1 MRSNRNRASMT
12 SLEEKFTD
20 LYNLL
25 TKAPVPLVIDDLN
38 RSPTNSQNQVRDSE
52 LEPGRSLRSD
62 ANRDR
67 PRLIDNRDSLIR
79 RIELPFFNGEDVYGR
94 IALAERYFWI
104 GGYSEATKLE
114 LVSVSLSG
122 DLLSWF
128 NSEILRQQFVNW
140 MNFKNRLIAGFS
152 EVKLRH
158 PSQLFFN
165 VQQKGK
171 NSEYIHKFEDL
182 LTHVSGLTDTQK
194 ERIFMNGLVLYKRT
208 QVLCLA
214 LYKRRCNYVITRA
227 WEDHLLYQDHTLVSI
242 LTTVGNRNKTHKRRF
257 SKIKTSK
264 RSNKLTEDQ
273 HYI

>member
-1 MRSNRNRASMT
+1 MTRATTLESLSQTVATNYAEQQESTVQLRASMT

-38 RSPTNSQNQVRDSE
+38 RSPTNSQNRVRDSE

-79 RIELPFFNGEDVYGR
+79 RIELPLFDGEDAYGW
-94 IALAERYFWI
+94 IALAERYFRI

-122 DLLSWF
+122 DVLSWF

-140 MNFKNRLIAGFS
+140 MNFKNRLIARFS
-152 EVKLRH
+152 KVKLRH
-158 PSQLFFN
+158 PSLLFFN
-165 VQQKGK
+165 VQQTGK
-171 NSEYIHKFEDL
+171 ISEYIHKFEDL
-182 LTHVSGLTDTQK
+182 ST
-194 ERIFMNGLVLYKRT
+194 
-208 QVLCLA
+208 
-214 LYKRRCNYVITRA
+214 
-227 WEDHLLYQDHTLVSI
+227 
-242 LTTVGNRNKTHKRRF
+242 
-257 SKIKTSK
+257 
-264 RSNKLTEDQ
+264 
-273 HYI
+273 